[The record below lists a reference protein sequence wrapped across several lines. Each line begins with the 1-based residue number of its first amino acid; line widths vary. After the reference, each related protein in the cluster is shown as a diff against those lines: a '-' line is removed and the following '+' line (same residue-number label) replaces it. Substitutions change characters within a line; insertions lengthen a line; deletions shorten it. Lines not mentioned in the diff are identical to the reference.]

1 VECGVARGRCRGTA
15 DSVGT
20 LRGVAAPA
28 RSIHICSSRTCRGRK
43 VPRWNPA
50 PQETLPLRGHPR
62 EQTVKHVKTFE
73 RSSGSSYG
81 SSSSSR
87 STGLDRGRLWRSQA
101 AQTWLIAAAGRP
113 LSPLAGHIPY
123 RVIHRHIHR
132 HAGHLRGVAGAA
144 SRVEGG
150 SRAYLGV
157 QGAAD
162 ADRRRRFGGLASA
175 GALWAP
181 RHSYRTRTRSSA
193 RRVDVAAAAAV
204 VAAISVQSQPQF
216 QLLQL

>member
-1 VECGVARGRCRGTA
+1 MARGRCRGTA

-43 VPRWNPA
+43 VLRWNPA
-50 PQETLPLRGHPR
+50 PQETLSTTKGAPTRT
-62 EQTVKHVKTFE
+62 TVKHVKTFE

-101 AQTWLIAAAGRP
+101 AQTRLVPAAGRLRRP
-113 LSPLAGHIPY
+113 RQATSHTDTLTDTFTDMENLAEAAPAKYGT
-123 RVIHRHIHR
+123 R
-132 HAGHLRGVAGAA
+132 HAGSGRIWACKARLMRTGAEDLAVWRPKARSGPPGIHFVPGHVHL
-144 SRVEGG
+144 
-150 SRAYLGV
+150 
-157 QGAAD
+157 QC
-162 ADRRRRFGGLASA
+162 
-175 GALWAP
+175 
-181 RHSYRTRTRSSA
+181 
-193 RRVDVAAAAAV
+193 RVDAAVAAAA
-204 VAAISVQSQPQF
+204 VAAVSVQSQSQP